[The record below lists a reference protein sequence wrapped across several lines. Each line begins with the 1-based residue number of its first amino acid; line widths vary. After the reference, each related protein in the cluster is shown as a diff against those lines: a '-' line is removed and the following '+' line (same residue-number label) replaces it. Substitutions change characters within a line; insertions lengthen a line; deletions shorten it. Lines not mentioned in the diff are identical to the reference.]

1 MLDDFVFTEEEVEEV
16 EPRSRSR
23 SRAKPAARTKTKTV
37 GRNSPSPR
45 SDDLNDDF
53 EYAYDGTT
61 GEASVSDAEF
71 AHDGACDAGESSMD
85 DIIDDSGDISDDES
99 SGKVENALKY
109 FLSLAALVVCLGF
122 VWWFFIS
129 PAMVPA
135 SVSVSGFPGFSTPEV
150 LRQAGIRE
158 RATFLSVNASRAQ
171 TLLSRYPLVESA
183 RVVKTFPDRIFIH
196 LEPRKAVAVGVARID
211 GRMQPVYFDRY
222 GFAFM
227 FGDGPGI
234 PPPPGSVPVVSGI
247 YRGDVSLGLGTRLS
261 DSLLPLFSRIGGIT
275 DADRTIWKAISEI
288 VVEWN
293 ENGTY
298 DLVLY
303 PTNSLVRIRMGSD
316 MDAGAIRYALLMLDV
331 VRGNGDAHGSGGIEE
346 IDARSGIGVLR
357 GEGAGFGK

>member
-1 MLDDFVFTEEEVEEV
+1 
-16 EPRSRSR
+16 
-23 SRAKPAARTKTKTV
+23 
-37 GRNSPSPR
+37 
-45 SDDLNDDF
+45 
-53 EYAYDGTT
+53 
-61 GEASVSDAEF
+61 
-71 AHDGACDAGESSMD
+71 
-85 DIIDDSGDISDDES
+85 
-99 SGKVENALKY
+99 
-109 FLSLAALVVCLGF
+109 LSLAALVVCIGF

-135 SVSVSGFPGFSTPEV
+135 SVSISGFPGLTNAQV

-158 RATFLSVNASRAQ
+158 RATYLSVNASRAQ
-171 TLLSRYPLVESA
+171 TLLSRNPLVESA

-196 LEPRKAVAVGVARID
+196 LEPREAVAVSVARID

-234 PPPPGSVPVVSGI
+234 PPPPGSIPVVSGL
-247 YRGDVSLGLGTRLS
+247 YRDELSLELGMRLPEA
-261 DSLLPLFSRIGGIT
+261 LLPLFSKIGEIT
-275 DADRTIWKAISEI
+275 DSDKAIWQAISEI

-293 ENGTY
+293 EKGTY

-331 VRGNGDAHGSGGIEE
+331 VRGKGNSDGIDE

-357 GEGAGFGK
+357 GEGDGFGR